1 MAKDDV
7 RVVVVDDE
15 PDAAEALQTLLELD
29 GYNVKV
35 AHDAREA
42 FATIAAHTPHCVLLD
57 LGLPEMDGC
66 ELARRLRERYGPE
79 LTLLAVT
86 GWARQEDREQAELA
100 GVDYVLL
107 KPVQPEMLSRFFP
120 RVE

>member
-35 AHDAREA
+35 AHDAIEA
-42 FATIAAHTPHCVLLD
+42 FDTIAAHAPHCVLLD

-86 GWARQEDREQAELA
+86 GWAREEDREQAELA